1 MKGNCRYRS
10 GSPHRPS
17 SSRRNTIVTIVDL
30 ALPLVYT
37 YTTIRQGKRPHVADS
52 DSISQVFIGL
62 RAKLAKAVS
71 GLVPPKEIED
81 IVQETYVRVR
91 QTDNLERI
99 RRPESFLYRTA
110 RNLALDHIKRAESQL
125 VDSTEDLDQLEQRF
139 EAGGEDSTLRAVV
152 SDDEFAKFCEA
163 VRFLP
168 EQCRRAFVLRKVY
181 GFSQREIAEVM
192 SIAEST
198 VEKHIALGVKRTL
211 LRMKAVRR
219 SSGLGDSPL
228 DLSAERR
235 RDGRR

>member
-1 MKGNCRYRS
+1 MR
-10 GSPHRPS
+10 
-17 SSRRNTIVTIVDL
+17 VT
-30 ALPLVYT
+30 
-37 YTTIRQGKRPHVADS
+37 
-52 DSISQVFIGL
+52 F
-62 RAKLAKAVS
+62 
-71 GLVPPKEIED
+71 
-81 IVQETYVRVR
+81 
-91 QTDNLERI
+91 
-99 RRPESFLYRTA
+99 
-110 RNLALDHIKRAESQL
+110 
-125 VDSTEDLDQLEQRF
+125 
-139 EAGGEDSTLRAVV
+139 RAVV

-198 VEKHIALGVKRTL
+198 VEKHIALGVKRTM

-228 DLSAERR
+228 DLSAERH